1 MERSNEEIL
10 LEQIEEIMAEKKA
23 AGIIPDYAILCEISI
38 RLHWEREDILSTAL
52 NLEMDDKI
60 RVGRTLN
67 DIYMTTDVEDLFKEN
82 NEEETINNNIE
93 HDS

>member
-23 AGIIPDYAILCEISI
+23 AGIIPDYAILCEISTK
-38 RLHWEREDILSTAL
+38 LHWEREDIISTAL

-67 DIYMTTDVEDLFKEN
+67 DIYMTTDVEDLFEN
-82 NEEETINNNIE
+82 NDKETINNNIE